1 MYTGRILPSQPI
13 NAVTT
18 MTEAMKDL
26 CSTSFYVPV
35 IDRHSPVAYS
45 IAMHFHWNDKTV
57 LHSGIETVLRKIST
71 YVHIIGGRD
80 LVRMIK
86 KRCKRCRYLY
96 KRMIEASMG
105 PVSAH
110 NMNIAPAFY
119 VTQVDVAGSFKSYSP
134 ANKRATVKVWFKIF
148 CCATTGT
155 LAIKLMEDYS
165 SSSFVQAFIRLSC
178 DVGYPK
184 LLLVDGGS
192 QLVSSCENMRLSFTD
207 IKSQLYHDVQTQY
220 EVCPVGGHNMHGRVE
235 RKIREVRQSIEKLA
249 PNTRLSLMQWETLA
263 ADIANRIND
272 LPMALGNQT
281 TGFEYMDLL
290 TPNRLKLGRN
300 NDRSPIGCL
309 TITNDAERIIEDNR
323 KIFNTW
329 FETWLT
335 SHVPKLMHQPKWF
348 RTDVDVRVGD
358 IVLFLKNDSVLC
370 QTYQY
375 GMIVRTHP
383 STDGLIRKVDIKYR
397 NHNEETDRETFRSVR
412 DLVVIHH
419 VDELDLTQELAE
431 MYELADSTL
440 RDAGRSN
447 VSTDKQPPSSCGAV

>member
-1 MYTGRILPSQPI
+1 MFTGRILPSQFI
-13 NAVTT
+13 TAVTT
-18 MTEAMKDL
+18 MAEAMKDL

-35 IDRHSPVAYS
+35 IDKHSPVAYS
-45 IAMHFHWNDKTV
+45 IAMHFHWKDKTV
-57 LHSGIETVLRKIST
+57 LHSGNETVLRKIST

-119 VTQVDVAGSFKSYSP
+119 VTQVDVAGSFKSYSST
-134 ANKRATVKVWFKIF
+134 NKRATVKIWFTIF

-220 EVCPVGGHNMHGRVE
+220 
-235 RKIREVRQSIEKLA
+235 
-249 PNTRLSLMQWETLA
+249 
-263 ADIANRIND
+263 
-272 LPMALGNQT
+272 
-281 TGFEYMDLL
+281 
-290 TPNRLKLGRN
+290 
-300 NDRSPIGCL
+300 
-309 TITNDAERIIEDNR
+309 
-323 KIFNTW
+323 
-329 FETWLT
+329 
-335 SHVPKLMHQPKWF
+335 
-348 RTDVDVRVGD
+348 
-358 IVLFLKNDSVLC
+358 
-370 QTYQY
+370 
-375 GMIVRTHP
+375 
-383 STDGLIRKVDIKYR
+383 
-397 NHNEETDRETFRSVR
+397 
-412 DLVVIHH
+412 
-419 VDELDLTQELAE
+419 
-431 MYELADSTL
+431 
-440 RDAGRSN
+440 
-447 VSTDKQPPSSCGAV
+447 